1 MKISKRIFKI
11 LIFILIFNLMSTVA
25 YASGVISFIGF
36 TGTKRLLNDLTTAA
50 MVLLPIIVVILVI
63 YFNVRKAGA
72 EQDEQRMWTKRIKV
86 ALGCL
91 IGGEVAAGLVNMIAF
106 YFGGQ

>member
-1 MKISKRIFKI
+1 MKVSKRIFKI

-25 YASGVISFIGF
+25 YASGVTSFVGF

-63 YFNVRKAGA
+63 YFNARKAGA
-72 EQDEQRMWTKRIKV
+72 EQNEQMIWSKRIKT
-86 ALGCL
+86 ALFCL
-91 IGGEVAAGLVNMIAF
+91 IGGEVAVGLVNMIVS
-106 YFGGQ
+106 YYGG